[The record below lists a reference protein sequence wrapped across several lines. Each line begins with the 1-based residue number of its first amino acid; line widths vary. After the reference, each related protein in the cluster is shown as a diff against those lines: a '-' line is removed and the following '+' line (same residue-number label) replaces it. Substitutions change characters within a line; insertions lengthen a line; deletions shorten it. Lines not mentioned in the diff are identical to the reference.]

1 MSGISLPV
9 GDAWVKA
16 DEDQLNIIHDCY
28 CPNCQGTKAITRMLP
43 TKVPLFRELIVM
55 ALDCP
60 ECHFRNS
67 EISFGGEIQEK
78 GVRYTLDV
86 TGAEDM
92 NRQLVKSDS
101 ASLMIPVLDIE
112 VPPNTQKGTIS
123 TVEGFLKR
131 IAENLEELQ
140 PERLKLGDLDNF
152 HRCHEVIEKIKKITG
167 NDEGDEDDQSE
178 DNSEILTQFK
188 IILDDP
194 AGNSFVENPYVP
206 KSDPN
211 LIKESY
217 IRTATQDMSLGLQP
231 SQQARKD
238 GTIDDQNP
246 LHKNVASGAK
256 RDVHNIEHFEKEKEK
271 ERKQNVGRREAL
283 SFPTPCPNCTKPCET
298 KMCVTDIPH
307 FKEVIIMSLMCDSCG
322 YKSNEVKGGGGIPAF
337 GTKCTVIINT
347 AEDMG
352 REVLKS
358 DTAGVAIPEL
368 ELELDEGSLN
378 GMYTT
383 VEGLMQKLYDNLVEA
398 NPFGDSKAKH
408 HLNNDGCEFS
418 GPTPTQVKYQQ
429 FLDKL
434 KACGKG
440 QMLPFSLVIDDPL
453 SNSFIGP
460 VPKDALALALQAEEE
475 NSNACFENYVDDFL
489 TIEEYTRSADQDE
502 ILGIADMKTEFYVG
516 QQEQYGTDA
525 FEDLPDR
532 LKCPVQRGPD
542 HPHEVG
548 KAPVEG
554 DTTVMGKGSTQF
566 AIPSIGKRGDR
577 TIDEEASVDHS
588 KIGQKSFVEE
598 LEELETNDTNF
609 LFQKS
614 FDGLK
619 EGMVYK
625 CGKKGLGYYTDFLIK
640 K

>member
-1 MSGISLPV
+1 
-9 GDAWVKA
+9 
-16 DEDQLNIIHDCY
+16 
-28 CPNCQGTKAITRMLP
+28 
-43 TKVPLFRELIVM
+43 
-55 ALDCP
+55 
-60 ECHFRNS
+60 
-67 EISFGGEIQEK
+67 
-78 GVRYTLDV
+78 
-86 TGAEDM
+86 
-92 NRQLVKSDS
+92 
-101 ASLMIPVLDIE
+101 
-112 VPPNTQKGTIS
+112 
-123 TVEGFLKR
+123 
-131 IAENLEELQ
+131 
-140 PERLKLGDLDNF
+140 
-152 HRCHEVIEKIKKITG
+152 
-167 NDEGDEDDQSE
+167 
-178 DNSEILTQFK
+178 
-188 IILDDP
+188 
-194 AGNSFVENPYVP
+194 
-206 KSDPN
+206 
-211 LIKESY
+211 
-217 IRTATQDMSLGLQP
+217 
-231 SQQARKD
+231 
-238 GTIDDQNP
+238 
-246 LHKNVASGAK
+246 
-256 RDVHNIEHFEKEKEK
+256 
-271 ERKQNVGRREAL
+271 
-283 SFPTPCPNCTKPCET
+283 
-298 KMCVTDIPH
+298 
-307 FKEVIIMSLMCDSCG
+307 
-322 YKSNEVKGGGGIPAF
+322 
-337 GTKCTVIINT
+337 
-347 AEDMG
+347 
-352 REVLKS
+352 
-358 DTAGVAIPEL
+358 
-368 ELELDEGSLN
+368 
-378 GMYTT
+378 MYTT

-475 NSNACFENYVDDFL
+475 NSNACFENYVDDYL

-502 ILGIADMKTEFYVG
+502 ILGIADMKTEFYEG

-609 LFQKS
+609 LFQKR